1 MIAGCG
7 LTTRVLDVR
16 SRAGLAGPA
25 HPLRR
30 DQRHRDPDPP
40 TRIRRAAPHQ
50 PPPEDVLA
58 RPRRAQRPEQTVGRP
73 VAPATAGLAPHAAA
87 LAPPARHPTLDQPA
101 PTTRPTAHRCADP
114 GARATDGPRESSLG
128 LPKNP
133 RRISR
138 PRQHR
143 RRLHR
148 LEDHEEAWA
157 RSGATTVRPDLAPI
171 PGRAG
176 SRRGPGPRN

>member
-25 HPLRR
+25 HPLRH
-30 DQRHRDPDPP
+30 DQRHRDPGPP
-40 TRIRRAAPHQ
+40 TRSRRAAPHQ

-58 RPRRAQRPEQTVGRP
+58 RPRRAQRPEQTVARP

-114 GARATDGPRESSLG
+114 GARILAGRTS
-128 LPKNP
+128 
-133 RRISR
+133 
-138 PRQHR
+138 
-143 RRLHR
+143 
-148 LEDHEEAWA
+148 EDHKHMRCRIWWLACGNAEEAGSGRVTTA
-157 RSGATTVRPDLAPI
+157 RWSERGWSAAVGEGEVEESGWF
-171 PGRAG
+171 G
-176 SRRGPGPRN
+176 